1 MKLTNM
7 LLILNLEN
15 IARAKRVLA
24 FALVAGCSPSSAPQ
38 QPSVPV
44 VPQQGGS
51 GSAIN
56 AVAQSGS
63 GGGAAGMLATAG
75 GPAAAGFGFAATV
88 QPFIDKACNCHQS
101 TPVLMAP
108 FSLKAG
114 EAYQQ
119 LVNVPSMQLP
129 SMVRVKPGS
138 TAQSYLWHKI
148 DGTQLQVGGSGMIM
162 PYTFPLT
169 ADEKMIF
176 ERWINAGALP

>member
-1 MKLTNM
+1 MKLTSM
-7 LLILNLEN
+7 LSISNLEN
-15 IARAKRVLA
+15 IARSKRVLA

-38 QPSVPV
+38 QPSGT
-44 VPQQGGS
+44 GGS
-51 GSAIN
+51 
-56 AVAQSGS
+56 
-63 GGGAAGMLATAG
+63 AGMLAAAG
-75 GPAAAGFGFAATV
+75 GSAAGGFGFAATV

-138 TAQSYLWHKI
+138 TAQSYLWHKL

-162 PYTFPLT
+162 PYTFPLS
-169 ADEKMIF
+169 ADERMIF

>member
-1 MKLTNM
+1 V
-7 LLILNLEN
+7 LISNLEN

-24 FALVAGCSPSSAPQ
+24 FTLVAGCSPSGAPQ
-38 QPSVPV
+38 QPSVPS
-44 VPQQGGS
+44 VPNQQGGS
-51 GSAIN
+51 GSATN

-75 GPAAAGFGFAATV
+75 GFGFAATV

-119 LVNVPSMQLP
+119 LVNFPSIQLP

-169 ADEKMIF
+169 ADEKKIF